1 VWLSDDGTSVIGDG
15 PVDSVMDA
23 QCEIEAQRQRRG
35 VAPPPAGALY
45 DAAGR
50 VLRRESIGVPTPPD
64 DWPSGPREWTDAEL
78 PVLGEA
84 LRDAVTEYEE
94 RPQGGTPS
102 LEELRQ
108 TIAFAV
114 IQLSDHD

>member
-1 VWLSDDGTSVIGDG
+1 MRWIQTSSRNSRTATATTPAEADTMGWGLSDDGTSVIGDG

-23 QCEIEAQRQRRG
+23 QREIEAQRQRRG
-35 VAPPPAGALY
+35 VAPPSAEALY

-84 LRDAVTEYEE
+84 LRDA
-94 RPQGGTPS
+94 
-102 LEELRQ
+102 
-108 TIAFAV
+108 
-114 IQLSDHD
+114 